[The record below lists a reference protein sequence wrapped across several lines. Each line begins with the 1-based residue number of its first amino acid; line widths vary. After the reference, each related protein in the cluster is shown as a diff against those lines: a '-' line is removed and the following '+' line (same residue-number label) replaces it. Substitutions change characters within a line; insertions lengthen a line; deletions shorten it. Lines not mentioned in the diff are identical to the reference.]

1 MVNTILRPNLDAHP
15 TLRATV
21 VLGLTLIWCSPT
33 PRLGNV
39 NGEGAEDQTYKV
51 ELDKHSVF
59 ECPSCSLSWPD
70 HVHQSR
76 IYLQIYSTM

>member
-39 NGEGAEDQTYKV
+39 NGEEPIHKIIV
-51 ELDKHSVF
+51 
-59 ECPSCSLSWPD
+59 
-70 HVHQSR
+70 
-76 IYLQIYSTM
+76 